1 MLKNTQKRYGSLAI
15 FLHWSVAIIVIFL
28 LVIGLYMVRLPVNI
42 EKLKLY
48 RWHKEWGVLVF
59 LLMVF
64 RLCWR
69 LINITPVL
77 TLPLW
82 QKIAARTVHFAFY
95 IFLFVI
101 PVTGWCLSSAAGLP
115 ISFFGLFTLPDLIA
129 PNEHLRLLFTELHQW
144 LSYGLIAAI
153 GLHTGA
159 ALQHHF
165 IYKDKILER
174 MFP

>member
-1 MLKNTQKRYGSLAI
+1 MLKNTQKRYGSLSI

-115 ISFFGLFTLPDLIA
+115 ISFF
-129 PNEHLRLLFTELHQW
+129 
-144 LSYGLIAAI
+144 
-153 GLHTGA
+153 
-159 ALQHHF
+159 
-165 IYKDKILER
+165 
-174 MFP
+174 